1 MKAIRDT
8 GNTLVAAID
17 PNDSV
22 GIIDSYFPEADFFVE
37 FERFDRHIEKLRRAQ
52 SDRQTHYVSI
62 CSPNHLH
69 DAHIRFALR
78 SGAHAICEKPI
89 VLNPWNIDG
98 LQEVEADSPARVYT
112 ILQLRLHPSII
123 ALRQH
128 IQSAAPDHKFDVDL
142 SYITS
147 RGKWYHYSWK
157 GDEQKS
163 GGVATNIGVHFY
175 DVLHYLFGNIQQNI
189 VHYRDRSKA
198 AGYLEYDRARVR
210 WLLSVD
216 AADLPDEAR
225 RKGLRTFRALT
236 IGGQDV
242 EFSDGFTDL
251 HTRVY
256 EDILSGGGYGLE
268 DTRVSIETV
277 SAIRT
282 QTPVG
287 LTGDYHPYL
296 RQILR

>member
-8 GNTLVAAID
+8 GNNLVAAID

-37 FERFDRHIEKLRRAQ
+37 FERFDRHIEKLRRAK

-112 ILQLRLHPSII
+112 ILQLRLHPSIL
-123 ALRQH
+123 ALREQ

-147 RGKWYHYSWK
+147 RGKWYQYSWK
-157 GDEQKS
+157 GDEHKS

-175 DVLHYLFGNIQQNI
+175 DVLHFLFGNVQQNI
-189 VHYRDRSKA
+189 VHYRDPYKA
-198 AGYLEYDRARVR
+198 AGFLEYDRARVR

-225 RKGLRTFRALT
+225 HKGLRTFRALT

-242 EFSDGFTDL
+242 EFSDGFADL

-282 QTPVG
+282 QTPAG

>member
-8 GNTLVAAID
+8 GNNLVAAID

-37 FERFDRHIEKLRRAQ
+37 FERFDRHIEKLRRAK

-112 ILQLRLHPSII
+112 ILQLRLHPSIL
-123 ALRQH
+123 ALRQQ

-147 RGKWYHYSWK
+147 RGKWYQYSWK

-175 DVLHYLFGNIQQNI
+175 DVLHFLFGDVQQNI
-189 VHYRDRSKA
+189 VHYRDPCKA
-198 AGYLEYDRARVR
+198 AGFLEYDRARVR

-242 EFSDGFTDL
+242 EFSDGFADL

-282 QTPVG
+282 QTPAG